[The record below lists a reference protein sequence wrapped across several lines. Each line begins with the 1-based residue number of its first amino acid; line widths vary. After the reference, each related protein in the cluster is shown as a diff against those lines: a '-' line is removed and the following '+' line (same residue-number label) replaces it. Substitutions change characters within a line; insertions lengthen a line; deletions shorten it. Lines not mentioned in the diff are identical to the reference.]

1 MSDPSRAEL
10 IEVLTFMAEQYLTT
24 EKADI
29 LHHDFMVAGERCLS
43 VLERCNIVETNDE
56 VYYRWKPAPPEDE
69 R

>member
-1 MSDPSRAEL
+1 
-10 IEVLTFMAEQYLTT
+10 MAEQYLTT

-29 LHHDFMVAGERCLS
+29 LHHDFMVAGERCLR

-56 VYYRWKPAPPEDE
+56 VYYRWKPAPPPEEEE